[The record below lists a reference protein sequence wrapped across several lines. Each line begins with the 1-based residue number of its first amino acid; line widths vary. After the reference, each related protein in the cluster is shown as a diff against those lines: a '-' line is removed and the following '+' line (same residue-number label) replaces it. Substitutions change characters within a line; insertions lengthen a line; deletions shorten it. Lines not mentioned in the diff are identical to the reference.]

1 MTHPLRLHWLLEH
14 VCSAFSAPLDR
25 LKRVWAAATQ
35 LHWCCWHAQLP
46 HRFVTLQD
54 DSLGWMKLRFTSE
67 PVNHGDHDVVICEV
81 TDWHTPAAA
90 AEAAQ
95 PRPLY
100 TGRLKELGL
109 LP

>member
-1 MTHPLRLHWLLEH
+1 ME
-14 VCSAFSAPLDR
+14 
-25 LKRVWAAATQ
+25 
-35 LHWCCWHAQLP
+35 
-46 HRFVTLQD
+46 
-54 DSLGWMKLRFTSE
+54 LRFASE
-67 PVNHGDHDVVICEV
+67 PVNYGDHDVVICEV

-90 AEAAQ
+90 GAAAGAAV